1 MISKTLYALS
11 RALGYVKQHPQLAFV
26 LILLVAFPLL
36 FLYSGQQFLDVGRA
50 NQERLQLDRVG
61 VLHDVLASL
70 LTATDFDVAVAGR
83 ELAKIAD
90 LNQDIVNYSISR
102 GDEAGLQIL
111 VQKTEVDA
119 NSDALN
125 TDFYRSAAVDP
136 NESIIF
142 ETQSGEERL
151 WNAYRAVVADDG
163 SLYFIYTQTSLRSI
177 DMLFA
182 EREQSAYFSLI
193 FIYAFIIA
201 LALWHVQ
208 LTDYRYLYISA
219 KKANETKDLFT
230 NMIAHEL
237 RAPLTA
243 IRGYATMIDER
254 TTNQEERLYA
264 QRVGESA
271 ERLLSIVNDLLDVAR
286 IQSGKIQVVSEDVDV
301 ARIVTAVKDELAI
314 SAQEKKI
321 TLNFEPPSTPTQAR
335 GDAKRLHQVLT
346 NLVSNAIK
354 YTPEGSITLS
364 IESKTAY
371 VEVRVQ
377 DTGMGISSE
386 DQKKLFAPFFRVA
399 STDVSKITGSGLGM
413 WIAKELVELMGGKIG
428 VESIKGVGTHIV
440 LSVPKEY
447 SLKQS

>member
-243 IRGYATMIDER
+243 IKGYATMIDER

>member
-70 LTATDFDVAVAGR
+70 LTATDFDVVVAGR

-142 ETQSGEERL
+142 ETQSGEELL

>member
-70 LTATDFDVAVAGR
+70 LTATDFDVVVAGR

>member
-70 LTATDFDVAVAGR
+70 LTATDFDVVVAGR

-321 TLNFEPPSTPTQAR
+321 TLNFEPPSTPIQAR

-377 DTGMGISSE
+377 DTGMGI
-386 DQKKLFAPFFRVA
+386 
-399 STDVSKITGSGLGM
+399 
-413 WIAKELVELMGGKIG
+413 
-428 VESIKGVGTHIV
+428 
-440 LSVPKEY
+440 
-447 SLKQS
+447 

>member
-1 MISKTLYALS
+1 M
-11 RALGYVKQHPQLAFV
+11 
-26 LILLVAFPLL
+26 
-36 FLYSGQQFLDVGRA
+36 
-50 NQERLQLDRVG
+50 
-61 VLHDVLASL
+61 
-70 LTATDFDVAVAGR
+70 
-83 ELAKIAD
+83 
-90 LNQDIVNYSISR
+90 
-102 GDEAGLQIL
+102 
-111 VQKTEVDA
+111 
-119 NSDALN
+119 
-125 TDFYRSAAVDP
+125 
-136 NESIIF
+136 
-142 ETQSGEERL
+142 
-151 WNAYRAVVADDG
+151 
-163 SLYFIYTQTSLRSI
+163 
-177 DMLFA
+177 
-182 EREQSAYFSLI
+182 
-193 FIYAFIIA
+193 
-201 LALWHVQ
+201 
-208 LTDYRYLYISA
+208 
-219 KKANETKDLFT
+219 
-230 NMIAHEL
+230 
-237 RAPLTA
+237 
-243 IRGYATMIDER
+243 
-254 TTNQEERLYA
+254 
-264 QRVGESA
+264 
-271 ERLLSIVNDLLDVAR
+271 
-286 IQSGKIQVVSEDVDV
+286 SEDVDV

>member
-70 LTATDFDVAVAGR
+70 LTATDFDVTVAGR